1 MLLFGSDRSND
12 ENMQDFWYFWTKRA
26 LFIIFEPKNRSKMYL
41 QNYRYR
47 YTDQDN
53 LTNSLMTLANEAV
66 SKYTIYTVHV
76 RAFRHFKMGSKI
88 SGPTNCRR
96 QGIRKCRKSD
106 PFFLAYKSF
115 LNVSIRRDILN
126 TISLSPIW
134 LWYQVWCRAKPL
146 PAVKSTRLLVN

>member
-1 MLLFGSDRSND
+1 
-12 ENMQDFWYFWTKRA
+12 
-26 LFIIFEPKNRSKMYL
+26 MYL

-96 QGIRKCRKSD
+96 QGTGSHNLLKKSENGGKSD
-106 PFFLAYKSF
+106 PFSLEYKKF
-115 LNVSIRRDILN
+115 FEC
-126 TISLSPIW
+126 
-134 LWYQVWCRAKPL
+134 QHL
-146 PAVKSTRLLVN
+146 PRYP